1 MNKKDEHLFDLADD
15 IIIDLYL
22 LLQETTAPLDDAE
35 CPDFIRLRKCQK
47 YLSGRGIEL
56 NDYENSK

>member
-22 LLQETTAPLDDAE
+22 LLQEVTAPLDDAE
-35 CPDFIRLRKCQK
+35 CSDFIRLRKCQK

-56 NDYENSK
+56 E

>member
-1 MNKKDEHLFDLADD
+1 MNKKDEYLFDLADD

-22 LLQETTAPLDDAE
+22 LLQEITAPLDDSE

-56 NDYENSK
+56 E